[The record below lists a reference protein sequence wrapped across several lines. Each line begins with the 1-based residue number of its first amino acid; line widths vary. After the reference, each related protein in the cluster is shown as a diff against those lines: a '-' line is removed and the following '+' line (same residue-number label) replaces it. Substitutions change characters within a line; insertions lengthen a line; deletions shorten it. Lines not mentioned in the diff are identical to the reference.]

1 MSEFNPAAEAERLAA
16 EAAKAGAT
24 IKTDAETIVTDVE
37 TDAEKVVAEVKPT
50 ETTVETDVK
59 ANATT
64 VVDALKTAQT
74 GLQQGVAAAKVEALC
89 DVDVAAQKAHGLG
102 YEAFAAIVAV
112 PNDIS
117 AEMFEAKTKLGAAI
131 SWLEAHFT
139 TQKKTVPTAAAAAPT
154 PPAS

>member
-1 MSEFNPAAEAERLAA
+1 MSEFNPVAEAERLAA

-89 DVDVAAQKAHGLG
+89 DVDVAAQKAHGLAA
-102 YEAFAAIVAV
+102 EALEHIE
-112 PNDIS
+112 DIPAFLS
-117 AEMFEAKTKLGAAI
+117 GELGEAKLKLKSAL
-131 SWLEAHFT
+131 SWIEAHFT
-139 TQKKTVPTAAAAAPT
+139 TQKATPPAAAPT